1 MWCPTCQGDNPTQ
14 LSADDQRLL
23 CVRCGGDLGLSAA
36 ALGRAKG
43 LSTGPADLLAK
54 WAAEDRLRPIV
65 VEQSAAGQATEV
77 AFDQPPLQLDASPDE
92 HSPVADRPSEVD
104 AVTAI
109 PLRPNAPR
117 SRSPQESRWL
127 LTIAQLTTYAGI
139 LVLTIGS
146 VWVLQ
151 SLYGGRPSQGLQGWL
166 LATVGQMLLL
176 LGVVT
181 QLSLSVEAVRRELR
195 RVASRSRRRGTSASP
210 IRQRAA

>member
-1 MWCPTCQGDNPTQ
+1 MWCPTCQGDNPAQ
-14 LSADDQRLL
+14 LSADDQHLL

-65 VEQSAAGQATEV
+65 AEQPPVAHAAEV
-77 AFDQPPLQLDASPDE
+77 TIDQPPLRLDASVDE
-92 HSPVADRPSEVD
+92 HGLVADRPSELD
-104 AVTAI
+104 AVAAI

-117 SRSPQESRWL
+117 SRSRRGSGWL

-146 VWVLQ
+146 VWVLR
-151 SLYGGRPSQGLQGWL
+151 SLYGGRPAHGLHGWL

-181 QLSLSVEAVRRELR
+181 QLSLSVEAVRRDLR
-195 RVASRSRRRGTSASP
+195 RLASRSRRRGTSASP

>member
-1 MWCPTCQGDNPTQ
+1 MWCPTCRGDNPAQ

-36 ALGRAKG
+36 ALSRAKG

-65 VEQSAAGQATEV
+65 AEPTVAAHATEV
-77 AFDQPPLQLDASPDE
+77 ATAQPPLRLDATLVERDS
-92 HSPVADRPSEVD
+92 VADRPSEV
-104 AVTAI
+104 ASVATF
-109 PLRPNAPR
+109 PLRPQAPHSR
-117 SRSPQESRWL
+117 SRRGSGWL

-181 QLSLSVEAVRRELR
+181 QLSHNVEAVRRELR
-195 RVASRSRRRGTSASP
+195 RQQRHPRRRNASRNAVGR
-210 IRQRAA
+210 RAA